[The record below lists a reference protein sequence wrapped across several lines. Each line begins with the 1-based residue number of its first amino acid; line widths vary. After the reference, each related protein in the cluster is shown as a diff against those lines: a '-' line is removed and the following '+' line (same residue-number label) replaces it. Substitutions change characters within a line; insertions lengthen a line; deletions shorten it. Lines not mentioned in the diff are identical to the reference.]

1 APGVTAEQ
9 ANAELRALARSN
21 TRDGLYPEAMRFV
34 PFAVPVRDE
43 IVGALRPTL
52 VLLSASVGFLLL
64 IACANVAHLL
74 LARAEVRQ
82 REIAVRTSL
91 GAGRGRL
98 LAQLLAE
105 SLVLAVTG
113 GLLGLVLAAAGVR
126 ALLSSGLTGLPRA
139 AEATLD
145 GRVLLFAL
153 ALSLGTT
160 IVFGFAPALRLL
172 RVHPAEALRD
182 GARGSTAGRRKSRL
196 RSLLVVAEAALS
208 VVLLV

>member
-1 APGVTAEQ
+1 AAELGRTILLDGVPRLVVGVMPPGFRLPTDFGENAAEPTELWTPFFVTDDPQQRGSHSYYAAAELAPGVTAEQ

-21 TRDGLYPEAMRFV
+21 PRDGLYPEAMRFV

-91 GAGRGRL
+91 GA
-98 LAQLLAE
+98 
-105 SLVLAVTG
+105 
-113 GLLGLVLAAAGVR
+113 
-126 ALLSSGLTGLPRA
+126 
-139 AEATLD
+139 
-145 GRVLLFAL
+145 
-153 ALSLGTT
+153 
-160 IVFGFAPALRLL
+160 
-172 RVHPAEALRD
+172 
-182 GARGSTAGRRKSRL
+182 
-196 RSLLVVAEAALS
+196 
-208 VVLLV
+208 